1 MNEILFIYLYFFCFS
16 FQLFL
21 FSDRNKTL
29 RKKIEIDK
37 TSKSILKL
45 PENNLPDYLKK
56 DFFSKNLILKAPKD
70 LKIIFKW
77 KMKKHS

>member
-16 FQLFL
+16 YQLFF
-21 FSDRNKTL
+21 FSSRNKTL

-56 DFFSKNLILKAPKD
+56 ISFLKNLISKAPKD

-77 KMKKHS
+77 KIQKHS

>member
-1 MNEILFIYLYFFCFS
+1 MKSYLFIYTFFVFLINYSFS
-16 FQLFL
+16 QVEIKPLE
-21 FSDRNKTL
+21 
-29 RKKIEIDK
+29 KKIEIDK

-56 DFFSKNLILKAPKD
+56 ISFLKNLISKAPKD

-77 KMKKHS
+77 KIQKHS